1 MVIILMKMWIGV
13 PVPVPVIGDLHWPLS
28 LAGIGAK
35 ADQFQLLSAFPA
47 PVMGDHPTLALKPE
61 ALNLAGM
68 GAEAIQSQLLLM
80 LH

>member
-1 MVIILMKMWIGV
+1 MILMKMWIGV
-13 PVPVPVIGDLHWPLS
+13 PVPVMGDLHWLFS
-28 LAGIGAK
+28 LAGIGAE
-35 ADQFQLLSAFPA
+35 AVQFQLLSAFPA

>member
-1 MVIILMKMWIGV
+1 M
-13 PVPVPVIGDLHWPLS
+13 GDLHWLFS
-28 LAGIGAK
+28 LAGIGAE
-35 ADQFQLLSAFPA
+35 AVQFQLLSAFPA